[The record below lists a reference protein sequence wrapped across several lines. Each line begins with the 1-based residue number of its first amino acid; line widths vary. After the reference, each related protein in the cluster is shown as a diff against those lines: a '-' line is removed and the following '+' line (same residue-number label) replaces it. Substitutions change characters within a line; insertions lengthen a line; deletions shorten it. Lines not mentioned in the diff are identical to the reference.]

1 MVNFNMNCI
10 FNADSTNDDG
20 INVGS
25 FTANYDHGNIY
36 YNMNVI
42 DAMANQDEVANDF
55 EDFKTEVFN
64 HVRALLDYGFITIK
78 STTSNVPPVQEEEE
92 EENENELDEPTV

>member
-1 MVNFNMNCI
+1 MINFNMNCI

-20 INVGS
+20 IAVGS

-42 DAMANQDEVANDF
+42 DAMANQDEVVNDF

-64 HVRALLDYGFITIK
+64 HVRALLDYGFIAAKQPAI
-78 STTSNVPPVQEEEE
+78 NNPVTPSEEEE
-92 EENENELDEPTV
+92 DNGMDESVV